1 MTVHLANLYAA
12 PVEIVE
18 SEFPCRIRRFE
29 LNPDSGGAGEF
40 RGGLNFRRVYEMLE
54 PAELVY
60 RSDRAAVP
68 PAGLRGGRPGGP
80 SRFILHPDT
89 EDAETMPSSCR
100 LSLDAGT
107 VFSVQ
112 GAGGG
117 GYGEPARRAAKTLRK
132 GMARP
137 PGLRDRSGRDRRLS
151 RARSTPDGC
160 GQPPFPAGGRDTPVS
175 RKRSLSPRND
185 PKNSPSLPSLS
196 WK

>member
-29 LNPDSGGAGEF
+29 LNPDSGGAGEY

-68 PAGLRGGRPGGP
+68 PAGLRGGSPGGP

-117 GYGEPARRAAKTLRK
+117 GYGDPARRAPASI
-132 GMARP
+132 ARDLEE
-137 PGLRDRSGRDRRLS
+137 GYVTEDGVRRDYGID
-151 RARSTPDGC
+151 PDGI
-160 GQPPFPAGGRDTPVS
+160 GG
-175 RKRSLSPRND
+175 
-185 PKNSPSLPSLS
+185 
-196 WK
+196 